1 MQVYLLGG
9 TLASPVRR
17 EFKGEFEMQEND
29 DLPQNMPKPKRDLD
43 PISIE
48 ELHEY
53 IAEMHEEIERVR
65 AEIAKKEAHRSGV
78 DALFKR

>member
-1 MQVYLLGG
+1 LQVYPLDG
-9 TLASPVRR
+9 TLASPVR
-17 EFKGEFEMQEND
+17 GEFLVQEND
-29 DLPQNMPKPKRDLD
+29 DLPKNMPKPKRDLD

-65 AEIAKKEAHRSGV
+65 VEIAKKEAHKAGVESLFRS
-78 DALFKR
+78 

>member
-1 MQVYLLGG
+1 MQVYPLGG
-9 TLASPVRR
+9 TLASPVR
-17 EFKGEFEMQEND
+17 GEFQVPEND

-65 AEIAKKEAHRSGV
+65 AEIARKEAHKAGV
-78 DALFKR
+78 ESLFKT

>member
-1 MQVYLLGG
+1 MQVYPLDG
-9 TLASPVRR
+9 TLASPVR
-17 EFKGEFEMQEND
+17 GEFLVQEND
-29 DLPQNMPKPKRDLD
+29 DLPKNMPKPKRDLD

-65 AEIAKKEAHRSGV
+65 VEIAKKEAHKAGVESLFRS
-78 DALFKR
+78 

>member
-1 MQVYLLGG
+1 LQVYPLDG

-17 EFKGEFEMQEND
+17 EFKGEFEVQEND

-53 IAEMHEEIERVR
+53 IAEMEEEIMRVR
-65 AEIAKKEAHRSGV
+65 GEIAKKEAHKAGV
-78 DALFKR
+78 DALFRK

>member
-1 MQVYLLGG
+1 MKVYPLDG
-9 TLASPVRR
+9 TLASPVR
-17 EFKGEFEMQEND
+17 GEFLVQEND
-29 DLPQNMPKPKRDLD
+29 DLPKNMPKPKRDLD

-65 AEIAKKEAHRSGV
+65 VEIAKKEAHKAGVESLFRS
-78 DALFKR
+78 